1 MSSSVH
7 VDLASLVFRG
17 LGALV
22 APELLRAQQSLMLV
36 TFGWSNYVLSYRK
49 MVQLL
54 SVERVPLLGLVALVL
69 RTVPHPLLGS
79 Q

>member
-7 VDLASLVFRG
+7 VGLASLVFRG
-17 LGALV
+17 LCALV
-22 APELLRAQQSLMLV
+22 ALELVRAQQSLLLG
-36 TFGWSNYVLSYRK
+36 TFGWSNYALSYRK
-49 MVQLL
+49 VVQLL
-54 SVERVPLLGLVALVL
+54 SVQRVPLLGLVALVL